1 MYRRDTI
8 AAIAT
13 PLGEA
18 GLGVIRVSG
27 DGAVEVLDRV
37 FKGKKKL
44 AETGTYQAR
53 YGYIADFKS
62 GERID
67 EVICLL
73 MRAPQS
79 FTAEDVV
86 EVGCHGGVVPL
97 RRILHAILDA
107 GARLAE
113 PGEFSKRAF
122 LNGRI
127 DLTQAEAII
136 QIITSR
142 TEQAMEVAVR
152 QLEGGL
158 SRQIGELRRKLIR
171 ILAHLEAALD
181 FPEDEIEGFSED
193 EIRLYLNEVI
203 KGVKNLTKTAQSGKI
218 YREGIRTI
226 IVGRPNVGKSSLLN
240 ALLREERAIVTEI
253 PGTTRDVIEE
263 MINLQGVPLRLID
276 TAGIRETEDI
286 VERLGVERSKEL
298 LNRAD
303 LVLLVL
309 DVSEELTAEDQRII
323 ELIQGKKVIVVLN
336 KTDIKASL
344 NDSDL
349 RMYFPEEQLIRTSL
363 VEERGVEELR
373 DAILQLVFHGQV
385 VSTDETI
392 ITNLRH
398 LRSLQDAEESLEKSR
413 ESLEA
418 GLPYDFITIDL
429 KAGLEH
435 LGMVTGETLTEDIID
450 QIFAEFCLGK

>member
-27 DGAVEVLDRV
+27 DGAVEIVDRV
-37 FKGKKKL
+37 FRGKKKL

-73 MRAPQS
+73 MRAPRS

-127 DLTQAEAII
+127 DLAQAEAII

-158 SRQIGELRRKLIR
+158 SREIGELRRKLIR
-171 ILAHLEAALD
+171 VLAHLEAALD
-181 FPEDEIEGFSED
+181 FPEDEIEGFSEE
-193 EIRLYLNEVI
+193 EIRGYLHEVI
-203 KGVKNLTKTAQSGKI
+203 AGVKNLTKTAQSGKI

-240 ALLREERAIVTEI
+240 ALLREERAIVTEV

-286 VERLGVERSKEL
+286 VERLGVERSKDL

-309 DVSEELTAEDQRII
+309 DISEELTPEDRRII
-323 ELIQGKKVIVVLN
+323 ELIRGKKVIVVLN
-336 KTDIKASL
+336 KTDIRTNLSDA
-344 NDSDL
+344 DL
-349 RMYFPEEQLIRTSL
+349 RAFFAEEPLIRTSL
-363 VEERGVEELR
+363 VEERGVDELR
-373 DAILQLVFHGQV
+373 TAILQLVFHGQV

-398 LRSLQDAEESLEKSR
+398 LRSLQDAEESLSKAQD
-413 ESLEA
+413 SLTA
-418 GLPYDFITIDL
+418 GLPYDFVTIDL

-435 LGMVTGETLTEDIID
+435 LGMITGETLTEDIID